1 MYEKCEDIPDQT
13 TCQNSNPLTNSN
25 VIDQLNKCVWE
36 NTCKKQLRLCSDYK
50 NRDSDYP
57 GLCSS
62 LSTQNNLYKICLL
75 DSNNDT
81 CQEIY
86 SSCDSYNNVV
96 TDKDKRKVEECTA
109 IQPGNTGMNYEN
121 GLKCVLDS
129 ETKECKEVYKECKD
143 FTDEDLCNIYS
154 PEDTDKQCIFKNNEC
169 VEDYKYCETYSS
181 QVLEKDR
188 KAEDCASIIPIYYD
202 GFKYKCVYDESKKS
216 CNKQKIETC
225 EDYEGNDED
234 FCTSITLTDYSLYK
248 CILQNNKCCEAYN
261 TQTKKDKETCES
273 IILSKDYKKCVF
285 DSEKNSC
292 NEEYKTCSEYTGTIA
307 ENCGAYKP
315 SVDDDTKVCI
325 FENNKC
331 VEKTNYVF
339 TSCSDYLGEDASICE
354 AIQPFKSSKTY
365 EIDYGY
371 KCTYDK
377 SNKQCNK
384 VKKQCSEAM
393 DEYECYKITPSNN
406 DKYCIYKGNACQE
419 EYISC
424 QAYQKTGNT
433 LNEEICNSIMIK
445 DDIQNKCVFS
455 KGADGARDTCQSTR
469 KTCADFNIDLLAG
482 VCSSLTVGSDDTKKC
497 SLSNKVCS
505 LVDKTTCLELYN
517 SVNANEEICKAA
529 TTSSTNLA
537 CEYGNSNGIRGC
549 FEVNKRN
556 EQSNTDNNNAKEKY
570 LNKILFALLCLLLY

>member
-1 MYEKCEDIPDQT
+1 M
-13 TCQNSNPLTNSN
+13 
-25 VIDQLNKCVWE
+25 
-36 NTCKKQLRLCSDYK
+36 
-50 NRDSDYP
+50 
-57 GLCSS
+57 
-62 LSTQNNLYKICLL
+62 
-75 DSNNDT
+75 
-81 CQEIY
+81 
-86 SSCDSYNNVV
+86 
-96 TDKDKRKVEECTA
+96 
-109 IQPGNTGMNYEN
+109 
-121 GLKCVLDS
+121 
-129 ETKECKEVYKECKD
+129 
-143 FTDEDLCNIYS
+143 
-154 PEDTDKQCIFKNNEC
+154 
-169 VEDYKYCETYSS
+169 
-181 QVLEKDR
+181 
-188 KAEDCASIIPIYYD
+188 
-202 GFKYKCVYDESKKS
+202 
-216 CNKQKIETC
+216 
-225 EDYEGNDED
+225 
-234 FCTSITLTDYSLYK
+234 
-248 CILQNNKCCEAYN
+248 QNNKCVKKFKDCEAYN
-261 TQTKKDKETCES
+261 TQTKKDEETCES

-292 NEEYKTCSEYTGTIA
+292 NKEYKTCSEYTGTIA

-339 TSCSDYLGEDASICE
+339 TFCSDYLGEDASICE
-354 AIQPFKSSKTY
+354 AIQPFKSSMTY

-377 SNKQCNK
+377 SKKQCNK

-393 DEYECYKITPSNN
+393 DEYECYKITPSNS

-469 KTCADFNIDLLAG
+469 KTCGDFNIDLLAG
-482 VCSSLTVGSDDTKKC
+482 VCSGLTVESDDTKKC

-529 TTSSTNLA
+529 TTSSTNLV

-556 EQSNTDNNNAKEKY
+556 EQSNTDNNNNAKEKY
-570 LNKILFALLCLLLY
+570 LNKILFALLCLLL